1 MWVVNR
7 NMDQS
12 TRHDRDRGIIL
23 VWFAA
28 FAVVLLGSGALA
40 IDMGALWSERRQLQ
54 NGADAAA
61 LAVAV
66 DCAKTACTQSQ
77 SIALTYARLNSADN
91 ESTVTLCGRGA
102 GLTPCTPVPNGASTA
117 IGYVQALT
125 STWNPGNGGSSNQV
139 RFVFAPILDALQV
152 GQTVRASS
160 TVIWGA
166 LNTATVLP
174 MIISKCA
181 FNPAWIATDGSL
193 SIPNTQIVVRVNT
206 EDNCGPNWPS
216 GFDFLKDSTNNCGSI
231 PIQIVAGGAI
241 LDAGS
246 EGILPRC
253 RPVIKALYDGGQTF
267 VLPVAKSRTRPGSNS
282 TYTADGFASFKL
294 CGYALGGGFIANT
307 CSTICSGSP
316 SDFRLCG
323 TFKSQTFNSGAL
335 GIGTDYGTRI
345 LRMIG

>member
-1 MWVVNR
+1 MG
-7 NMDQS
+7 QS
-12 TRHDRDRGIIL
+12 TRNDRDRGIIL

-61 LAVAV
+61 HAVAV

-77 SIALTYARLNSADN
+77 SLALSYARLNAADN
-91 ESTVTLCGRGA
+91 ETAVTLCGRGA
-102 GLTPCTPVPNGASTA
+102 GLTPCTPVPNGVSTA

-125 STWNPGNGGSSNQV
+125 STWNPGSGGSSNQV
-139 RFVFAPILDALQV
+139 KYVFAPILDALQV

-166 LNTATVLP
+166 LNTQTVLP
-174 MIISKCA
+174 MVISKCA
-181 FNPAWIATDGSL
+181 FNPAWIAADGSL
-193 SIPNTQIVVRVNT
+193 SVPNTQI
-206 EDNCGPNWPS
+206 EIKFDFDSDDDDDDDCDDDWPF
-216 GFDFLKDSTNNCGSI
+216 GFDFLRDSTNNCGSI
-231 PIQIVAGGAI
+231 PIQIAAGGAI

-253 RPVIKALYDGGQTF
+253 RPVIRALYDANQVF
-267 VLPVAKSRTRPGSNS
+267 VLPIAISRTRPGSRS
-282 TYTADGFASFKL
+282 TYTADGFASFNL
-294 CGYALGGGFIANT
+294 CGYALGGGFIANS
-307 CSTICSGSP
+307 CSTICTGSP
-316 SDFRLCG
+316 SDFRICG
-323 TFKSQTFNSGAL
+323 TFKTQTFNSGAL